1 MSKKREKHRVN
12 SRRRSAVHEVASKA
26 RRRSALQKLIANLE
40 LLVSRSTGLRHYSY
54 KLRLYNAQI
63 ALKLLKRSM
72 KERLSN
78 GERTKYVVNPK
89 GFQGGAPGLIH
100 QKRR

>member
-1 MSKKREKHRVN
+1 MSKKRKKHQVKTP
-12 SRRRSAVHEVASKA
+12 RRSAVYEASKS

-63 ALKLLKRSM
+63 ALKLFKRSM
-72 KERLSN
+72 KERLSS